1 MPSYEMPLE
10 EMRTYTGSNPRPADF
25 DAYWAAALT
34 ELDHV
39 APEPVLTPAEFKV
52 PGALCY
58 DLYFN
63 GVRDARIHA
72 KLMFPAGRQE
82 NCPAVLQFH
91 GYTGSSGP
99 WCEKLGYVLAGFVVA
114 ALDCRGQA
122 GLSQDTGGVKGTTM
136 QGQIVRG
143 LADSPENLLMR
154 HIFLDTV
161 QLARIVMDLP
171 QVNAEKVAVMGGSQG
186 GGLSLACAGLEP
198 RIAKAAVD
206 YPFLCDYKRVWQL
219 NRTVQGAYSELRC
232 FFRDFDPLHQR
243 EEEIFRTLGYIDAQ
257 NFAPRIRGKVMMAI
271 PLMDEICPPSTQFA
285 AYNKIIAPKELYL
298 YPDWG
303 HEYIPTHADLVYR
316 FLTDWA

>member
-10 EMRTYTGSNPRPADF
+10 EMRAYTGTNPRPEDF

-34 ELDHV
+34 ELDQV
-39 APEPVLTPAEFKV
+39 APEPSMTPAEFQA
-52 PGALCY
+52 PGAVCY

-63 GVRDARIHA
+63 GVRGARIHA
-72 KLMFPAGRQE
+72 KLLMPERRRE

-91 GYTGSSGP
+91 GYTGSAGP
-99 WCEKLGYVLAGFVVA
+99 WSEKLGYVLAGFVVA

-143 LADSPENLLMR
+143 LADNPQNLLMR

-161 QLARIVMDLP
+161 QLARVVMDLP
-171 QVNAEKVAVMGGSQG
+171 QVDPEKVAVMGGSQG
-186 GGLSLACAGLEP
+186 GGLSLVCAGLEP

-219 NRTVQGAYSELRC
+219 NRTMQGAYSELRC

-243 EEEIFRTLGYIDAQ
+243 EDEIFRTLGYIDAQ
-257 NFAPRIRGKVMMAI
+257 NFAPRIRARVLMAI

-285 AYNKIIAPKELYL
+285 AYNKITAPKQLCL

-303 HEYIPTHADLVYR
+303 HEYIPTHTDLVYH
-316 FLTDWA
+316 FLAS